1 MSEILMIEN
10 LVKTYESE
18 GEKLTVL
25 NSLNLSVEE
34 GSKTVICGE
43 SGSGKST
50 LLNIIGS
57 MDSATSGKVVAGPW
71 NVTELSENQM
81 AEYRAKFIGLVFQ
94 FHYLLK
100 DFTALENVYMPC
112 YMLGVPKKK
121 AIERAESLLEDVG
134 LSNRKSHLPSQ
145 LSGGERQR
153 VAVARALVNS
163 PSLILADEPTGN
175 LDPANSFMIG

>member
-121 AIERAESLLEDVG
+121 GV
-134 LSNRKSHLPSQ
+134 
-145 LSGGERQR
+145 
-153 VAVARALVNS
+153 
-163 PSLILADEPTGN
+163 
-175 LDPANSFMIG
+175 